1 MYVIIFVGIFEVL
14 LKKEFL
20 FIIFRFYIKLKIIML
35 GILIFFFLINYLP
48 KIFPG
53 IESFPRHCSVLR
65 RA

>member
-35 GILIFFFLINYLP
+35 GILIFFF
-48 KIFPG
+48 
-53 IESFPRHCSVLR
+53 
-65 RA
+65 